1 MDVVINFKAED
12 IDKLSDTAEGAVT
25 KGGDSGSTSGDT
37 GGVNITDN
45 QGDLTD
51 DDTTKDTSDSNQEE
65 GQPTTVAKPVRRY
78 ETEADYFES
87 IKDNDPMVY
96 NKITEKLKYFNPAFH
111 SISPEGFNA
120 RLTFIQQCTRQGHT
134 IENSDKNGFAQTAGN
149 LAFGRMPVCVL
160 TLGDFINTRVLINSV
175 SISYSDDGMQW
186 DLNKTGVGVQ
196 PMFAKVS
203 LQMHILGGQSLQGP
217 ISRLQNAVSFNYY
230 ANTGV
235 YDDRADRAFIKQENG
250 KYIEDYEKEP
260 WAPYP
265 DKQK

>member
-1 MDVVINFKAED
+1 
-12 IDKLSDTAEGAVT
+12 
-25 KGGDSGSTSGDT
+25 
-37 GGVNITDN
+37 
-45 QGDLTD
+45 
-51 DDTTKDTSDSNQEE
+51 
-65 GQPTTVAKPVRRY
+65 VRRY
-78 ETEADYFES
+78 ETEAEYFRS
-87 IKDNDPMVY
+87 IEENDSMVY
-96 NKITEKLKYFNPAFH
+96 KAITEKLKYFNPAFH

-235 YDDRADRAFIKQENG
+235 YDDRADRANIVKT
-250 KYIEDYEKEP
+250 EDGYEEQYEKEP

-265 DKQK
+265 NKK